1 MERLGIGAHITIVTS
16 LATMVSIT
24 ITISMT
30 LMMSGRVERSKTED
44 FTTMSGKPLSGKSKS
59 LQISDN
65 VKNDVFTNFFCSKEY
80 LDKIIESQESLN

>member
-16 LATMVSIT
+16 LAKMVSIT

-44 FTTMSGKPLSGKSKS
+44 FTTMSGKPL
-59 LQISDN
+59 LNTLETD
-65 VKNDVFTNFFCSKEY
+65 
-80 LDKIIESQESLN
+80 SQ